1 MTSLFPTS
9 YFGNINYFKTLAS
22 ERNILIEG
30 KEHFPKQT
38 FRNRFE
44 ILTSNGIQS
53 LSIPVNKI
61 NGTKTLTEDIEISY
75 LADWR
80 KDHWK
85 AIESAYS
92 SSPYFEHY
100 EMEVHELIYQKEN
113 NLLKFNQR
121 IIDRIVK
128 WLEIPSEINFTTEY
142 TFSETSSNDFRETL
156 CSKKQN
162 YNPQLKYTQVFESQ
176 KEFTENLSILDAI
189 FCLGPMARKL
199 II

>member
-22 ERNILIEG
+22 ESNILIEG

-44 ILTSNGIQS
+44 ILSANGIQC

-61 NGTKTLTEDIEISY
+61 NGTKTLTENIEISY
-75 LADWR
+75 LGDWR

-100 EMEVHELIYQKEN
+100 GIEVHELIYQNEN
-113 NLLKFNQR
+113 NLLKFNQKIIER
-121 IIDRIVK
+121 IID
-128 WLEIPSEINFTTEY
+128 WLDIPCILNFTSEY
-142 TFSETSSNDFRETL
+142 TFSETKMNDFRESL

-162 YNPQLKYTQVFESQ
+162 YTQAINYTQVFSNQ
-176 KEFTENLSILDAI
+176 KEETNNLSILDAI
-189 FCLGPMARKL
+189 FCIGPMARKL

>member
-1 MTSLFPTS
+1 MISLFPTS
-9 YFGNINYFKTLAS
+9 YFGNINYFRTLAQ
-22 ERNILIEG
+22 EKNVLIEG

-75 LADWR
+75 LTDWR

-92 SSPYFEHY
+92 SSPYFEY
-100 EMEVHELIYQKEN
+100 YGVEVHELIYQNEN
-113 NLLKFNQR
+113 NLIKFNQKIIER
-121 IIDRIVK
+121 IIN
-128 WLEIPSEINFTTEY
+128 WLEIPSEINFTSEY
-142 TFSETSSNDFRETL
+142 TFGETSTNDFRETL

-162 YNPQLKYTQVFESQ
+162 YSPQLKYTQVFESQ
-176 KEFTENLSILDAI
+176 IEFTENLSILDAI

>member
-1 MTSLFPTS
+1 MSSLFPTS

-38 FRNRFE
+38 YRNRFE
-44 ILTSNGIQS
+44 IISSNGVQS

-61 NGTKTLTEDIEISY
+61 NGTKTLTEDVEISY
-75 LADWR
+75 LGDWR

-100 EMEVHELIYQKEN
+100 GVEVNELIYQNET
-113 NLLKFNQR
+113 NLLKFNQKIIER
-121 IIDRIVK
+121 IIN
-128 WLEIPSEINFTTEY
+128 WLDIPSSINFTSEY
-142 TFSETSSNDFRETL
+142 TFSETKTNDFRDTL

-162 YNPQLKYTQVFESQ
+162 YNHHIVYTQVFENQ
-176 KEFTENLSILDAI
+176 KGFTENLSILDAI
-189 FCLGPMARKL
+189 FCLGPIARKL

>member
-1 MTSLFPTS
+1 MISLFPTS

-61 NGTKTLTEDIEISY
+61 NGTKTITEDIEISY
-75 LADWR
+75 LTDWR

-100 EMEVHELIYQKEN
+100 GVEVHELIYQNEN
-113 NLLKFNQR
+113 NLIKFNQK
-121 IIDRIVK
+121 IIEQIIN
-128 WLEIPSEINFTTEY
+128 WLEIPSEINFTSEY
-142 TFSETSSNDFRETL
+142 TFGETSTNDFRETL

-162 YNPQLKYTQVFESQ
+162 YNNQLLYTQVFENQ
-176 KEFTENLSILDAI
+176 IGFTGNLSSLDPI